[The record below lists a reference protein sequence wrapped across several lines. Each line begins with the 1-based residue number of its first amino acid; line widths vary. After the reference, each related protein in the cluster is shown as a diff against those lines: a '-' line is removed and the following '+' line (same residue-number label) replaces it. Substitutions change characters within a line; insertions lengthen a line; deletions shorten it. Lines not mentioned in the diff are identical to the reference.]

1 MAKKPQPPDRVDY
14 MNETDRLLQGAAR
27 DVGPLPLGE
36 PAGLPPL
43 DGPGQPAI
51 AVELRVVIVTVEI
64 PILIG
69 KPGYAQLHL
78 DTSLRNYSAPG
89 KWLRDGLVESQKVLK
104 EGTPVKSLS
113 DALKFML
120 GKIEEAVE
128 EDYPELLN
136 PKREA

>member
-1 MAKKPQPPDRVDY
+1 M
-14 MNETDRLLQGAAR
+14 
-27 DVGPLPLGE
+27 
-36 PAGLPPL
+36 
-43 DGPGQPAI
+43 
-51 AVELRVVIVTVEI
+51 
-64 PILIG
+64 
-69 KPGYAQLHL
+69 
-78 DTSLRNYSAPG
+78 
-89 KWLRDGLVESQKVLK
+89 LK